1 MRVLISGASGLIG
14 SSLAKELTN
23 KGAAVFRLVRGQ
35 PEGAREAVLPPQG
48 NPAQFED
55 FTAVIHLAGASIA
68 AHRWTAAYKREI
80 AESRIQPT
88 AKLAQILA
96 GLKRPPRVFLC
107 ASAIGIYGDRGE
119 EVLTEDSPPGTGF
132 LAETCRAWEA
142 AAEPAREAGIRTV
155 HVRFG
160 VVLAR
165 KGGALGKMLP
175 VFQHGSGGRLGSGK
189 QWMSWI
195 SLQDA
200 ISAIAFL
207 IEQETISGPVN
218 VVAPAPVTNA
228 EFTQSLARM
237 LHRPAIFPVPA
248 FALRVALGPMA
259 DEGLLASTRV
269 VPQKLQQA
277 GFSFA
282 HPQLDTALSA
292 TLKRE

>member
-14 SSLAKELTN
+14 SSLARELAYR
-23 KGAAVFRLVRGQ
+23 GAGVFRLVRRR
-35 PEGAREAVLPPQG
+35 PEDAREVALPPQG
-48 NPAQFED
+48 HPAQFED
-55 FTAVIHLAGASIA
+55 FTAVIHLAGANIA
-68 AHRWTAAYKREI
+68 AHRWTEAYKREI

-88 AKLAQILA
+88 AKLAHVLA
-96 GLKRPPRVFLC
+96 GLKRPPQVFLC

-119 EVLTEDSPPGTGF
+119 EVLTEDSPAGTGF

-142 AAEPAREAGIRTV
+142 AAQPARDAGIRTA
-155 HVRFG
+155 HMRFG
-160 VVLAR
+160 VVLAP
-165 KGGALGKMLP
+165 KGGALDKILP
-175 VFQHGSGGRLGSGK
+175 VFQLGAGGRLGSGK

-207 IEQETISGPVN
+207 MEKETISGPVN

-228 EFTQSLARM
+228 EFTQLLARM

-248 FALRVALGPMA
+248 FALRVALGQMA
-259 DEGLLASTRV
+259 EEGLLASARV
-269 VPQKLQQA
+269 IPQKLQQA
-277 GFSFA
+277 GFRFE
-282 HPQLDTALSA
+282 HPQLADALSA